1 MNTETTIMTITM
13 TRKLNCKSVSPIFS
27 DEFEESKKAKKD
39 TRKPKKEYQK
49 PQQKNPAQSI
59 QELK

>member
-1 MNTETTIMTITM
+1 MTITM
-13 TRKLNCKSVSPIFS
+13 TRELNCKSVSPIFS